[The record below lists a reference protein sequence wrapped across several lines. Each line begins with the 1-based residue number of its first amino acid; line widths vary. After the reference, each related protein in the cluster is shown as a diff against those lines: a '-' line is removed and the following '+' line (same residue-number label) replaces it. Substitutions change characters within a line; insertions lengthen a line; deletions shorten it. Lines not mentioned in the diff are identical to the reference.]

1 MFSRGEGGEVGWGT
15 DVAVGSPAFFN
26 ALVGK
31 PCLFQIPVG
40 LGGPGLDQGTPQG
53 G

>member
-15 DVAVGSPAFFN
+15 DVAVGSPVFFN

-31 PCLFQIPVG
+31 PCLFQISVSWATG
-40 LGGPGLDQGTPQG
+40 NFQFDREKTL
-53 G
+53 